1 MVETEKLSK
10 YDLLANDLGLI
21 YRGLESGINAG
32 ESWESASIGV
42 FKRVGMHEEPTPSL
56 KQDRNDE
63 YGVKEIKAKKYT

>member
-21 YRGLESGINAG
+21 Y
-32 ESWESASIGV
+32 SASIGV

>member
-1 MVETEKLSK
+1 MKRH
-10 YDLLANDLGLI
+10 I
-21 YRGLESGINAG
+21 FRINAG